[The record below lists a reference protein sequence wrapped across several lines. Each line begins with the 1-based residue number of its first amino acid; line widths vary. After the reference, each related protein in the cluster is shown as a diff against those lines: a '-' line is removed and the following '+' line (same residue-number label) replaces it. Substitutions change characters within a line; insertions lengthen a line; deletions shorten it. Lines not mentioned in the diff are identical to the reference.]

1 MAKSDRFILCR
12 GPYIKLLYYRDFVV
26 FVIPKCTIDFGCFS
40 VENCGF
46 QELEK
51 SKCVMYATFKHS
63 MLGEEN
69 IVRFGGRKRFVNE

>member
-1 MAKSDRFILCR
+1 MYHR
-12 GPYIKLLYYRDFVV
+12 
-26 FVIPKCTIDFGCFS
+26 FGCFS